1 MRHTVSANIE
11 FDEIALPDG
20 TWFTVDGC
28 AQICGD
34 VDDDGEASNIEIEAI
49 WLYTEP
55 YRSVGHKNLR
65 RKIEIDDRHPLWKAI
80 AVNLLT
86 AYAGSVS
93 DAMFNEADEAG
104 LVRRYIGG
112 EAA

>member
-20 TWFTVDGC
+20 TWFMVDGC

-49 WLYTEP
+49 WLYTEAVH
-55 YRSVGHKNLR
+55 SAGFANLR
-65 RKIEIDDRHPLWKAI
+65 RKIEIDDRHDLWRPI
-80 AVNLLT
+80 TGNLLT
-86 AYAGSVS
+86 AYAESVS
-93 DAMFNEADEAG
+93 DALFNEADEAG
-104 LVRRYIGG
+104 LIRRYIGG